1 MTRVERGV
9 RIPTLKTLGK
19 LAFGLGVNPAVL
31 VDVEGAPPTK
41 VSRHIAKIVS
51 KLEDE
56 DERVQQG
63 ASEVVVA
70 YLPGVQRCM
79 EK

>member
-31 VDVEGAPPTK
+31 VDIDEAPHRQDRVE
-41 VSRHIAKIVS
+41 
-51 KLEDE
+51 LEDE

-63 ASEVVVA
+63 ASAVVVA